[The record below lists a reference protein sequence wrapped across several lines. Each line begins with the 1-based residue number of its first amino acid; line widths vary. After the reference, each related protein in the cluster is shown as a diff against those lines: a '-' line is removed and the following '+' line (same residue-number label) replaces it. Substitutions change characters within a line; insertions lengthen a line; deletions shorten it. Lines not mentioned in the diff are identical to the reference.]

1 MKKRPVLITD
11 AERSQDDQ
19 LRSRQIRYATMMG
32 LRIVCL
38 LAAVVLAASRAPLL
52 GLWLALCAAG
62 MVLLPWMAV
71 LIANDRPPKEE
82 HRLRSKIHRG
92 RAARAAV
99 ESASD
104 ARSITATPHGGR
116 IIDPDN

>member
-32 LRIVCL
+32 LRIVFLVTAVL
-38 LAAVVLAASRAPLL
+38 LAASKVPLL
-52 GLWLALCAAG
+52 WLWLALCAAG

-82 HRLRSKIHRG
+82 HRLRSKVHRR
-92 RAARAAV
+92 RAADAV
-99 ESASD
+99 ESPSD
-104 ARSITATPHGGR
+104 ARGITATRHGGR
-116 IIDPDN
+116 VIDADG